1 MIDFFDHMFIVKQSA
16 KGELLSYC
24 LVTVMNECMSGLK
37 LRQLVNAFNHH
48 YIIEQTLYCELCLF
62 YLSYAKFNV
71 NLNIFI
77 TVMHTGIQKS
87 VTTLKISFAL
97 KSKNI

>member
-1 MIDFFDHMFIVKQSA
+1 LLLFFATVLLSDPGKQLPEGTFDNTSLAHSDGIKSLIFMSYMIDFFDHMFIVKQSA

-48 YIIEQTLYCELCLF
+48 YII
-62 YLSYAKFNV
+62 
-71 NLNIFI
+71 
-77 TVMHTGIQKS
+77 
-87 VTTLKISFAL
+87 
-97 KSKNI
+97 